1 MNRKIIIRLNPPD
14 IWPVERP
21 ILIMR
26 LKSFKSDM
34 ICEPDLSSLEPAE
47 IIEAVQ
53 SGLQFLLDAENVAS
67 VVRCKDCKW
76 WEKGKNYTPYC
87 NHPVTGLFDLVYENS
102 FCSYGERK
110 DGETK

>member
-1 MNRKIIIRLNPPD
+1 MDRKIIIRVKTPD

-21 ILIMR
+21 ELTIRLI
-26 LKSFKSDM
+26 SFQSDKF
-34 ICEPDLSSLEPAE
+34 CAPVLRSWEPVD
-47 IIEAVQ
+47 IIKAVE
-53 SGLQFLLDAENVAS
+53 SGFQFLLDKEDVAP